1 MGYIHG
7 GKVVARALRAENVP
21 FVFTLCGGHV
31 MSIYDGCLDEG
42 IRVIDVRHEQ
52 TAGHAADGW
61 ARVTGQPG
69 VAIVTA
75 GPGLTDAVT
84 AVASAHRANV
94 PMIIIGGQG
103 PRVFVDMGS
112 LQDMNHVELMRPITK
127 WAVSVP
133 TAKRL
138 GEYVA
143 TAFRKATTNVP
154 GPVFLE
160 MPLDLL
166 FEQVDEAEAVFPTQY
181 RTEAGMAGDPRA
193 VERAFALLQ
202 AAERPMAIVGSQ
214 YWWSRRREAY
224 PRFVDTFGMPVY
236 VNGAARGSLPPGHP
250 YFFQQTRKEALKGA
264 DVVIIFGTPLDFRL
278 GYGRESHIN
287 PKAKLIQVDLDGS
300 ELGRNRACE
309 IGIIGDTGVVM
320 SQLTELAEAHRYQ
333 RAVTQSWVKGL
344 REREDDKWEKMQPSM
359 HSDAEP
365 IDPLRAC
372 REIDAVVDE
381 DTIIVGDGGD
391 FVGTAAY
398 TVKPRKPGQW
408 LDPGPLGTLGVGPGY
423 AIAAKLARPKSKVII
438 LYGDGGVRSPRHG
451 VRGDGSPE
459 DPGGGG
465 GRQRRRLDADPPR
478 PGATL
483 RTGPYAGDGTLL
495 HTLRSRRRS
504 TRRPRGIR
512 REAEGD
518 PPGSRTSLRVG
529 KACPGEH
536 QARPQRLPQGFRIGL
551 SAVSANESNCGHR
564 RHRQRDSLGQSDRH
578 QLLVSHA

>member
-1 MGYIHG
+1 MGYMHG
-7 GKVVARALRAENVP
+7 GKVVARALRNENVP

-42 IRVIDVRHEQ
+42 IGVIDTRHEQ

-84 AVASAHRANV
+84 AVASAHRAQV
-94 PMIIIGGQG
+94 PMVIIGGQG

-127 WAVSVP
+127 WSVSVP

-166 FEQVDEAEAVFPTQY
+166 FEQVDESEVVFPTQY
-181 RTEAGMAGDPRA
+181 RTDAGIAGDPRA
-193 VERAFALLQ
+193 VERAFALLKS
-202 AAERPMAIVGSQ
+202 AERPMAIVGSQ
-214 YWWSRRREAY
+214 YWWSKRREAY
-224 PRFVDTFGMPVY
+224 PKFVETFGIPIY

-250 YFFQQTRKEALKGA
+250 YFFQQTRKDALKNA
-264 DVVIIFGTPLDFRL
+264 DVLLIFGTPLDFRI

-287 PKAKLIQVDLDGS
+287 PKAKLIHVDLDGN
-300 ELGRNRACE
+300 EPGRNRGCE
-309 IGIIGDTGVVM
+309 VGIIGDTGLVM
-320 SQLTELAEAHRYQ
+320 EQLTELAEAEGYSKALAQ
-333 RAVTQSWVKGL
+333 GWVGEL
-344 REREDDKWEKMQPSM
+344 RKREDDKWEKMQPSM
-359 HSDAEP
+359 NSDANP

-372 REIDAVVDE
+372 KEIDSIVDD

-398 TVKPRKPGQW
+398 TVKPRRPGQW

-423 AIAAKLARPKSKVII
+423 AMAAKLARPKSNVII
-438 LYGDGGVRSPRHG
+438 LYGDGAFGLHAMEFEAMVRQKINVVGIVGNDAGWSQILRGQEQLYGPDRTPATKLAYTRYDQVVEALGGHG
-451 VRGDGSPE
+451 EHVERAEEIRPALERALAAGKPALVNIKLGRGDF
-459 DPGGGG
+459 
-465 GRQRRRLDADPPR
+465 RKDAI
-478 PGATL
+478 
-483 RTGPYAGDGTLL
+483 
-495 HTLRSRRRS
+495 S
-504 TRRPRGIR
+504 
-512 REAEGD
+512 
-518 PPGSRTSLRVG
+518 V
-529 KACPGEH
+529 
-536 QARPQRLPQGFRIGL
+536 
-551 SAVSANESNCGHR
+551 
-564 RHRQRDSLGQSDRH
+564 
-578 QLLVSHA
+578 